1 MNVDEILS
9 SAINNLMDKRLDVA
23 IELLEQL
30 YVQRPTLIGH
40 SELEAVK
47 NDYQLMVDYMERG
60 FTDDKRASL
69 YLSLLQRLYRVAADL
84 EISWRCKNVIVYVDA
99 FRISDHLNTS
109 HDFIRSVLES
119 FVSDVA
125 MLSLLPEAERTEK
138 AKDLYDRHQVF
149 VNRLFN
155 TLWTSCQWSDD
166 DCAFYTGLMLS
177 PMVDVV
183 DQQLLVS
190 AVTLGAMNQFD
201 INKFKALTTVYQ
213 QSTDERVRQRALVGW
228 VLSVFE
234 GMDIFPEQD
243 EIIRKLCENKD
254 TIRELYTLQI
264 QFFYSQDTEKDNEKL
279 QRDIMPYLV
288 EGSNITIGR
297 LGIVEKEEDS
307 LENILNQD
315 AEDKRMEQMEEKVRK
330 MMEMQKQGSDIY
342 FGGFR
347 QMKRF
352 PFFNDLANWFT
363 PFYIDHPALRTTIER
378 IGQPNI
384 LETITNQGNFC
395 ESDKYSLAF
404 AMESII
410 NQIPGNIK
418 EMMGS
423 EGAFAPMGTTL
434 DKSNPTYICRAYIQD
449 LYRFFRLYRSS
460 NELIN
465 PFIDNH
471 KSSFVADTF
480 FFVYKSFIGT
490 GLDEYKMRL
499 ALYLY
504 KHKNMDKLVELM
516 STFHVEDA
524 NYNILMGYINL
535 YFGKPDVAYQI
546 FNMVLQEDTENQ
558 WALKGMARA
567 AMDCEDYNTAEHTYS
582 QLLRL
587 EPDNINYAV
596 KRCVTLLKTE
606 RYAEAREELF
616 RLDYQYPDNMNV
628 KRVFAGRMLLDKSL
642 DKASQLY
649 DRILSDAPMAE
660 DYLNSG
666 YCWWAKGNIG
676 QAKNSFQAWI
686 TMTKG
691 NKDRLLEE
699 IRNDQKV
706 LDLYGITEIDCLL
719 MVNLIK

>member
-9 SAINNLMDKRLDVA
+9 SAINNLMDKRLDLA
-23 IELLEQL
+23 IEVLEQL

-166 DCAFYTGLMLS
+166 DCAFYAGLMLS

-243 EIIRKLCENKD
+243 KIIRKLCENKD
-254 TIRELYTLQI
+254 TIRELYALQI

-288 EGSNITIGR
+288 DGSNITIGR

-546 FNMVLQEDTENQ
+546 FNMALQEDTENQ

-567 AMDCEDYNTAEHTYS
+567 AMDCEDYDTAEHTYS

-628 KRVFAGRMLLDKSL
+628 KRVFAWMMLLDKSL

-649 DRILSDAPMAE
+649 DLILADAPMAE

>member
-384 LETITNQGNFC
+384 LQTITNQGNFC

-423 EGAFAPMGTTL
+423 EGVFEPMGTTL

-567 AMDCEDYNTAEHTYS
+567 AMDCEDYDTAEHTYS

-606 RYAEAREELF
+606 HYAEAREELF

-628 KRVFAGRMLLDKSL
+628 KRVFAWTMLLDKSL

-649 DRILSDAPMAE
+649 DRILADAPMAE

>member
-1 MNVDEILS
+1 
-9 SAINNLMDKRLDVA
+9 MDKRLDLA

-516 STFHVEDA
+516 STFHVEDT

-567 AMDCEDYNTAEHTYS
+567 AMDCEDYDTAEHTYS

-606 RYAEAREELF
+606 RYAEAREGLF

-628 KRVFAGRMLLDKSL
+628 KRVFAWTMLLDKSL

>member
-23 IELLEQL
+23 IEVLEQL

-166 DCAFYTGLMLS
+166 DCEFYAGLMLS

-254 TIRELYTLQI
+254 TIRELYALQI

-288 EGSNITIGR
+288 DGSNITIGR

-384 LETITNQGNFC
+384 LETITNQGDFC

-567 AMDCEDYNTAEHTYS
+567 AMDCEDYDTAEHTYS

-628 KRVFAGRMLLDKSL
+628 KRVFAWTMLLDKSL

-666 YCWWAKGNIG
+666 YCWWAQGNIG
-676 QAKNSFQAWI
+676 QAKNSFQTWI
-686 TMTKG
+686 TVTKG

>member
-9 SAINNLMDKRLDVA
+9 SAINNLMDKRLDLA
-23 IELLEQL
+23 IEVLEQL

-243 EIIRKLCENKD
+243 KIIRKLCENKD

-288 EGSNITIGR
+288 DGSNITIGR

-330 MMEMQKQGSDIY
+330 MMEMQKQGFDIY

-567 AMDCEDYNTAEHTYS
+567 AMDCEDYDTAEHTYS

-628 KRVFAGRMLLDKSL
+628 KRVFAWTMLLDKSL

-649 DRILSDAPMAE
+649 DLILSDAPMAE

>member
-9 SAINNLMDKRLDVA
+9 SAINNLMDKRLDLA
-23 IELLEQL
+23 IEVLEQL

-166 DCAFYTGLMLS
+166 DCEFYTGLMLS
-177 PMVDVV
+177 PMVDIV

-243 EIIRKLCENKD
+243 KIIRKLCENKD
-254 TIRELYTLQI
+254 TIRELYALQI

-384 LETITNQGNFC
+384 LQTITNQGNFC

-423 EGAFAPMGTTL
+423 EGVFDPMGTTL

-567 AMDCEDYNTAEHTYS
+567 AMDCEDYDTAEHTYS

-628 KRVFAGRMLLDKSL
+628 KRVFAWTMLLDKSL

-649 DRILSDAPMAE
+649 DRILADAPMAE

>member
-378 IGQPNI
+378 IGQHNI

-567 AMDCEDYNTAEHTYS
+567 AMDCEDYDTAEHTYS

-628 KRVFAGRMLLDKSL
+628 KRVFAWTMLLDKSL

-649 DRILSDAPMAE
+649 DLILSDAPMAE

>member
-9 SAINNLMDKRLDVA
+9 SAINNLMDKRLDLA
-23 IELLEQL
+23 IEVLEQL

-166 DCAFYTGLMLS
+166 DSEFYAGLMLS

-243 EIIRKLCENKD
+243 KIIRKLCENKD
-254 TIRELYTLQI
+254 TIRELYALQI

-288 EGSNITIGR
+288 DGSNITIGR

-384 LETITNQGNFC
+384 LQTITNQGNFC

-567 AMDCEDYNTAEHTYS
+567 AMDCEDYDTAEHTYS

-628 KRVFAGRMLLDKSL
+628 KRVFAWTMLLDKSL

-649 DRILSDAPMAE
+649 DLILADAPMAE

>member
-9 SAINNLMDKRLDVA
+9 SAINNLMDKRLDLA

-288 EGSNITIGR
+288 DGSNITIGR

-384 LETITNQGNFC
+384 LQTITNQGNFC

-567 AMDCEDYNTAEHTYS
+567 AMDCEDYDTAEHTYS

-628 KRVFAGRMLLDKSL
+628 KRVFAWTMLLDKSL

-649 DRILSDAPMAE
+649 DLILSDAPMAE

>member
-9 SAINNLMDKRLDVA
+9 SAINNLMDKRLDLA

-254 TIRELYTLQI
+254 TIRELYALQI

-288 EGSNITIGR
+288 DGSNITIGR

-516 STFHVEDA
+516 STFHVEDT

-567 AMDCEDYNTAEHTYS
+567 AMDCEDYDTAEHTYS

-628 KRVFAGRMLLDKSL
+628 KRVFAWTMLLDKSL

-649 DRILSDAPMAE
+649 DLILSDAPMAE

>member
-9 SAINNLMDKRLDVA
+9 SAINNLMDKRLDLA
-23 IELLEQL
+23 IDLLEQL

-47 NDYQLMVDYMERG
+47 NDYQLMIDYMERG

-125 MLSLLPEAERTEK
+125 MLSLLPESERTEK

-166 DCAFYTGLMLS
+166 DSEFYAGLMLS

-243 EIIRKLCENKD
+243 KIIRKLCENKD
-254 TIRELYTLQI
+254 TIRELYALQI

-288 EGSNITIGR
+288 DGSNITIGR

-384 LETITNQGNFC
+384 LQTITNQGNFC

-423 EGAFAPMGTTL
+423 EGVFEPMGTTL

-567 AMDCEDYNTAEHTYS
+567 AMDCEDYDTAEHTYS

-628 KRVFAGRMLLDKSL
+628 KRVFAWTMLLDKSL

-649 DRILSDAPMAE
+649 DRILADAPMAE

-666 YCWWAKGNIG
+666 YCWWAQGNIG

>member
-125 MLSLLPEAERTEK
+125 MLSLLPEAERSEK

-384 LETITNQGNFC
+384 LQTITNQGNFC

-423 EGAFAPMGTTL
+423 EGVFDPMGTTL

-567 AMDCEDYNTAEHTYS
+567 AMDCEDYDTAEHTYS

-606 RYAEAREELF
+606 RYAEAREGLF

-628 KRVFAGRMLLDKSL
+628 KRVFAWTMLLDKSL

>member
-166 DCAFYTGLMLS
+166 DCAFYAELMLS

-243 EIIRKLCENKD
+243 KIIRKLCENKD
-254 TIRELYTLQI
+254 TIRELYALQI

-288 EGSNITIGR
+288 DGSNITIGR

-384 LETITNQGNFC
+384 LQTITNQGNFC

-423 EGAFAPMGTTL
+423 EGVFDPMGTTL

-567 AMDCEDYNTAEHTYS
+567 AMDCEDYDTAEHTYS

-628 KRVFAGRMLLDKSL
+628 KRVFAWTMLLDKSL

-649 DRILSDAPMAE
+649 DRILADTPMAE

>member
-60 FTDDKRASL
+60 FTDDKRAFL

-125 MLSLLPEAERTEK
+125 MLSLLPETERTEK

-149 VNRLFN
+149 INRLFN

-567 AMDCEDYNTAEHTYS
+567 AMDCEDYDTAEHTYS

-628 KRVFAGRMLLDKSL
+628 KRVFAWTMLLDKSL

>member
-9 SAINNLMDKRLDVA
+9 SAINNLMDKRLDLA
-23 IELLEQL
+23 IEVLEQL

-60 FTDDKRASL
+60 FTDDKRAFL

-149 VNRLFN
+149 INRLFN

-177 PMVDVV
+177 PMVDIV

-307 LENILNQD
+307 LENILSQD

-384 LETITNQGNFC
+384 LQTITNQGNFC

-516 STFHVEDA
+516 STFHVEDT

-628 KRVFAGRMLLDKSL
+628 KRVFAWTMLLDKSL

>member
-149 VNRLFN
+149 INRLFN

-177 PMVDVV
+177 PMVDIV

-567 AMDCEDYNTAEHTYS
+567 AMDCEDYDTAEHTYS

-628 KRVFAGRMLLDKSL
+628 KRVFAWTMLLDKSL

-649 DRILSDAPMAE
+649 DLILSDAPMAE

>member
-138 AKDLYDRHQVF
+138 AKDLYDRHQAF

-516 STFHVEDA
+516 STFHVEDT

-567 AMDCEDYNTAEHTYS
+567 AMDCEDYDTAEHTYS

-628 KRVFAGRMLLDKSL
+628 KRVFAWTMLLDKSL

>member
-9 SAINNLMDKRLDVA
+9 SAINNLMDKRLDLA
-23 IELLEQL
+23 IEVLEQL

-166 DCAFYTGLMLS
+166 DCAFYAGLMLS

-243 EIIRKLCENKD
+243 KIIRKLCENKD
-254 TIRELYTLQI
+254 TIRELYALQI

-288 EGSNITIGR
+288 DGSNITIGR

-384 LETITNQGNFC
+384 LQTITNQGNFC

-423 EGAFAPMGTTL
+423 EGVFDPMGTTL

-490 GLDEYKMRL
+490 GLDEYKMHL

-546 FNMVLQEDTENQ
+546 FNMVLQEDTEKQ

-567 AMDCEDYNTAEHTYS
+567 AMDCEDYDTAEHTYS

-628 KRVFAGRMLLDKSL
+628 KRVFAWTMLLDKSL

-649 DRILSDAPMAE
+649 DRILADAPMAE

>member
-1 MNVDEILS
+1 
-9 SAINNLMDKRLDVA
+9 MDKRLDLA
-23 IELLEQL
+23 IDLLEQL

-166 DCAFYTGLMLS
+166 DCAFYAGLMLS

-243 EIIRKLCENKD
+243 KIIRKLCENKD
-254 TIRELYTLQI
+254 TIRELYALQI

-288 EGSNITIGR
+288 DGSNITIGR

-384 LETITNQGNFC
+384 LQTITNQGNFC

-423 EGAFAPMGTTL
+423 EGVFDPMGTTL

-516 STFHVEDA
+516 STFHVEDT

-567 AMDCEDYNTAEHTYS
+567 AMECEDYDTAEHTYS

-606 RYAEAREELF
+606 RYAEAREGLF

-628 KRVFAGRMLLDKSL
+628 KRVFAWTMLLDKSL

>member
-138 AKDLYDRHQVF
+138 AKDLYDRHQAF

-177 PMVDVV
+177 PMVDIV

-243 EIIRKLCENKD
+243 KIIRKLCENKD

-567 AMDCEDYNTAEHTYS
+567 AMDCEDYDTAEHTYS

-628 KRVFAGRMLLDKSL
+628 KRVFAWTMLLDKSL

-649 DRILSDAPMAE
+649 DLILSDAPMAE

>member
-177 PMVDVV
+177 PMVDIV

-288 EGSNITIGR
+288 DGSNITIGR

-567 AMDCEDYNTAEHTYS
+567 AMDCEDYDTAEHTYS

-628 KRVFAGRMLLDKSL
+628 KRVFAWTMLLDKSL

-649 DRILSDAPMAE
+649 DLILSDAPMAE

>member
-177 PMVDVV
+177 PMVDIV

-384 LETITNQGNFC
+384 LQTITNQGNFC

-423 EGAFAPMGTTL
+423 EGVFDPMGTTL

-567 AMDCEDYNTAEHTYS
+567 AMDCEDYDTAEHTYS

-628 KRVFAGRMLLDKSL
+628 KRVFAWTMLLDKSL

-649 DRILSDAPMAE
+649 DRILADAPMAE

>member
-1 MNVDEILS
+1 
-9 SAINNLMDKRLDVA
+9 MDKRLDLA

-166 DCAFYTGLMLS
+166 DCAFYAGLMLS

-243 EIIRKLCENKD
+243 KIIRKLCENKD
-254 TIRELYTLQI
+254 TIRELYALQI

-288 EGSNITIGR
+288 DGSNITIGR

-384 LETITNQGNFC
+384 LQTITNQGNFC

-423 EGAFAPMGTTL
+423 EGVFDPMGTTL

-567 AMDCEDYNTAEHTYS
+567 AMDCEDYDTAEHTYS

-628 KRVFAGRMLLDKSL
+628 KRVFAWMMLLDKSL

-649 DRILSDAPMAE
+649 DLILADAPMAE

>member
-1 MNVDEILS
+1 VNVDEILS

-243 EIIRKLCENKD
+243 KIIRKLCENKD
-254 TIRELYTLQI
+254 TIRELYALQI

-288 EGSNITIGR
+288 DGSNITIGR

-384 LETITNQGNFC
+384 LQTITNQGNFC

-423 EGAFAPMGTTL
+423 EGVFDPMGTTL

-567 AMDCEDYNTAEHTYS
+567 AMDCEDYDTAEHTYS

-628 KRVFAGRMLLDKSL
+628 KRVFAWTMLLDKSL

-649 DRILSDAPMAE
+649 DRILADAPMAE

-666 YCWWAKGNIG
+666 YCWWAQGNIG

>member
-9 SAINNLMDKRLDVA
+9 SAINNLMDKRLDLA
-23 IELLEQL
+23 IEVLEQL

-384 LETITNQGNFC
+384 LQTITNQGNFC

-516 STFHVEDA
+516 STFHVEDT

-567 AMDCEDYNTAEHTYS
+567 AMDCEDYDTAEHTYS

-628 KRVFAGRMLLDKSL
+628 KRVFAWTMLLDKSL

>member
-9 SAINNLMDKRLDVA
+9 SAINNLMDKRLDLA

-288 EGSNITIGR
+288 DGSNITIGR

-384 LETITNQGNFC
+384 LQTITNQGNFC

-423 EGAFAPMGTTL
+423 EGVFDPMGTTL

-567 AMDCEDYNTAEHTYS
+567 AMDCEDYDTAEHTYS

-628 KRVFAGRMLLDKSL
+628 KRVFAWTMLLDKSL

-649 DRILSDAPMAE
+649 DRILADAPMAE

>member
-60 FTDDKRASL
+60 FTDDKRAFL

-149 VNRLFN
+149 INRLFN

-516 STFHVEDA
+516 STFHVEDT

-567 AMDCEDYNTAEHTYS
+567 AMDCEDYDTAEHTYS

-606 RYAEAREELF
+606 RYAEAREGLF

-628 KRVFAGRMLLDKSL
+628 KRVFAWTMLLDKSL

>member
-9 SAINNLMDKRLDVA
+9 SAINNLMDKRLDLA

-109 HDFIRSVLES
+109 HNFIRSVLES

-166 DCAFYTGLMLS
+166 DCAFYAELMLS

-243 EIIRKLCENKD
+243 KIIRKLCENKD
-254 TIRELYTLQI
+254 TIRELYALQI

-288 EGSNITIGR
+288 DGSNITIGR

-384 LETITNQGNFC
+384 LQTITNQGNFC

-423 EGAFAPMGTTL
+423 EGVFEPMGTTL

-567 AMDCEDYNTAEHTYS
+567 AMDCEDYDTAEHTYS

-628 KRVFAGRMLLDKSL
+628 KRVFAWTMLLDKSL

-649 DRILSDAPMAE
+649 DRILADAPMAE

>member
-149 VNRLFN
+149 INRLFN

-166 DCAFYTGLMLS
+166 DSEFYAGLMLS

-243 EIIRKLCENKD
+243 KIIRKLCENKD
-254 TIRELYTLQI
+254 TIRELYALQI

-288 EGSNITIGR
+288 DGSNITIGR

-384 LETITNQGNFC
+384 LQTITNQGNFC

-423 EGAFAPMGTTL
+423 EGVFEPMGTTL

-567 AMDCEDYNTAEHTYS
+567 AMDCEDYDTAEHTYS

-628 KRVFAGRMLLDKSL
+628 KRVFAWMMLLDKSL

>member
-234 GMDIFPEQD
+234 GIDIFPEQD

-516 STFHVEDA
+516 STFHVEDT

-567 AMDCEDYNTAEHTYS
+567 AMDCEDYDTAEHTYS

-606 RYAEAREELF
+606 RYAEAREGLF

-628 KRVFAGRMLLDKSL
+628 KRVFAWTMLLDKSL

>member
-138 AKDLYDRHQVF
+138 AKDLYDRHQAF

-177 PMVDVV
+177 PMVDIV

-384 LETITNQGNFC
+384 LQTITNQGNFC

-434 DKSNPTYICRAYIQD
+434 DKGNPTYICRAYIQD

-567 AMDCEDYNTAEHTYS
+567 AMDCEDYDTAEHTYS

-628 KRVFAGRMLLDKSL
+628 KRVFAWTMLLDKSL

-649 DRILSDAPMAE
+649 DLILSDAPMAE

-676 QAKNSFQAWI
+676 QVKNSFQAWI

>member
-9 SAINNLMDKRLDVA
+9 SAINNLMDKRLDLA

-166 DCAFYTGLMLS
+166 DSEFYAGLMLS

-516 STFHVEDA
+516 STFHVEDT

-567 AMDCEDYNTAEHTYS
+567 AMDCEDYDTAEHTYS

-628 KRVFAGRMLLDKSL
+628 KRVFAWTMLLDKSL

-649 DRILSDAPMAE
+649 DLILSDAPMAE

>member
-149 VNRLFN
+149 INRLFN

-166 DCAFYTGLMLS
+166 DSEFYAGLMLS

-243 EIIRKLCENKD
+243 KIIRKLCENKD

-315 AEDKRMEQMEEKVRK
+315 AEANGADGRE
-330 MMEMQKQGSDIY
+330 GS
-342 FGGFR
+342 
-347 QMKRF
+347 
-352 PFFNDLANWFT
+352 
-363 PFYIDHPALRTTIER
+363 
-378 IGQPNI
+378 
-384 LETITNQGNFC
+384 
-395 ESDKYSLAF
+395 
-404 AMESII
+404 
-410 NQIPGNIK
+410 
-418 EMMGS
+418 
-423 EGAFAPMGTTL
+423 
-434 DKSNPTYICRAYIQD
+434 
-449 LYRFFRLYRSS
+449 
-460 NELIN
+460 
-465 PFIDNH
+465 
-471 KSSFVADTF
+471 
-480 FFVYKSFIGT
+480 
-490 GLDEYKMRL
+490 
-499 ALYLY
+499 
-504 KHKNMDKLVELM
+504 
-516 STFHVEDA
+516 
-524 NYNILMGYINL
+524 
-535 YFGKPDVAYQI
+535 
-546 FNMVLQEDTENQ
+546 
-558 WALKGMARA
+558 
-567 AMDCEDYNTAEHTYS
+567 
-582 QLLRL
+582 
-587 EPDNINYAV
+587 
-596 KRCVTLLKTE
+596 
-606 RYAEAREELF
+606 
-616 RLDYQYPDNMNV
+616 
-628 KRVFAGRMLLDKSL
+628 
-642 DKASQLY
+642 
-649 DRILSDAPMAE
+649 
-660 DYLNSG
+660 
-666 YCWWAKGNIG
+666 
-676 QAKNSFQAWI
+676 
-686 TMTKG
+686 
-691 NKDRLLEE
+691 
-699 IRNDQKV
+699 
-706 LDLYGITEIDCLL
+706 
-719 MVNLIK
+719 